1 MKKTVIKVSAFCT
14 LLAVNFMNAQEA
26 KEKIEQLDE
35 VVITDSRF
43 KMKRENS
50 GKVVHKIS
58 TETIKNSLGKSV
70 VDLINE
76 IAGIEINGNNGV
88 GGQNLGYFIRG
99 GRSNEVVILID
110 GIQVIDP
117 LQNSFDLRLLNLD
130 QVASIEIIKG
140 AASTLYGSGAAT
152 AVIDIK
158 LKKAA
163 KETINATIS
172 SSVGSNNTAQDSRS
186 NIDNFNNAANI
197 NGSLNNLNYSFA
209 FGHQYSGGMSAAK
222 PIVGVVDN
230 FEDDPFTRINT
241 RLSVGYQFTNQFSIA
256 TFGSFNKLDNSYDGG
271 SYLDA
276 ENKAFTKNYSVG
288 IAPKYTYESGSIQLN
303 AAYSLYDIDRT
314 NTQYPGTSEGENY
327 IVDAFIKHKFNQ
339 KFYGILG
346 VNAQQN
352 EIETYSIPWGETD
365 LTKTIYVEDPK
376 ATIVDPYANVVYVS
390 DIGFNLN
397 SGVRLNTHSKYGNH
411 FVFNLNPSYTFNY
424 EGKGYSKIFTSYS
437 SAFVAP
443 SLQELYASWGNVDLK
458 PQESLTFEAGLET
471 KINSHLFNITYFK
484 RNVENIIGYDDTLFI
499 MVNRG
504 DATINGVEIGVD
516 ALVSSSMKIS
526 ANYTYTNN
534 DNEAI
539 RIPKNKVNINLSYAF
554 KPSTHF
560 MLSYQFNDKRDETD
574 FTSWPSSIVQL
585 DAYSLVNVSAN
596 HEIIK
601 DKMTLFA
608 SVTNLFNE
616 DFEEILGYNTRGRN
630 YNVGFRLQF

>member
-43 KMKRENS
+43 KIKRENS

-58 TETIKNSLGKSV
+58 AETIKNSLGKSV

-163 KETINATIS
+163 KETINATFS
-172 SSVGSNNTAQDSRS
+172 SSVGSNNTAQDSPS
-186 NIDNFNNAANI
+186 NIENFNNAANI
-197 NGSLNNLNYSFA
+197 NGSLNKLNYSVA
-209 FGHQYSGGMSAAK
+209 FGHHYSGGMSAAK
-222 PIVGVVDN
+222 PMVGDVDN

-241 RLSVGYQFTNQFSIA
+241 RLSIGYQFTNQFSIA

-276 ENKAFTKNYSVG
+276 ENKAFTKNYSIG
-288 IAPKYTYESGSIQLN
+288 IAPKYIYESGSIQLN
-303 AAYSLYDIDRT
+303 AAYSLYDIDRK

-327 IVDAFIKHKFNQ
+327 ILDAFVKHKFNQ

-346 VNAQQN
+346 VNVQQN
-352 EIETYSIPWGETD
+352 EIETYSIPWEETD
-365 LTKTIYVEDPK
+365 LTKTMYVEDPK

-484 RNVENIIGYDDTLFI
+484 RNVENIIGYDDTLFV

-504 DATINGVEIGVD
+504 DATIDGVEISVD
-516 ALVSSSMKIS
+516 AHVSSSMKIS

-630 YNVGFRLQF
+630 YNIGFRLQF